1 MKYLAEEIVSRCSS
15 WPCCRGG
22 NTIFWILSLGVDLI
36 QSSIEGEHTSG
47 LEVMEVSAAA
57 LGPEDGRVGGCGGR
71 RGSAATQLQPHVDWP
86 RTARS

>member
-1 MKYLAEEIVSRCSS
+1 MVCKYLAEEIVSRCSS

-57 LGPEDGRVGGCGGR
+57 PVPEGGRVGGMWWKEGFGCY
-71 RGSAATQLQPHVDWP
+71 SAPATCRL
-86 RTARS
+86 AKNC